1 MTIDRE
7 NQQVVPEGYQFPPG
21 RESAEVLTYVV
32 DHHYFDTFG
41 VRLLAGRSF
50 RATDRIDSAPVV
62 IVNEAFAKQYLGPNP
77 IGKRIR
83 LVGRTGTF
91 AEVVGVTVTGKSF
104 LLIEPA
110 VQVIYLPLGQNP
122 RSTMTLIAETAGDP
136 AAQASPLQAMARSVD
151 PKIPI
156 LRVRTMEDLFERSSV
171 NMIRT
176 VERIYDSGAAMGLLL
191 ALVGLS
197 AVVSYQVARRTREI
211 GIRMA
216 LGAERVQVTTI
227 FLKQAAAMSVTGVS
241 IGLAVGIYANSLS
254 ESAVGYGR
262 LDPLLLLAVSL
273 ALLLTAVA
281 ASFIPAR
288 RAAQIDPQQALRQ
301 D

>member
-1 MTIDRE
+1 M
-7 NQQVVPEGYQFPPG
+7 
-21 RESAEVLTYVV
+21 
-32 DHHYFDTFG
+32 
-41 VRLLAGRSF
+41 
-50 RATDRIDSAPVV
+50 
-62 IVNEAFAKQYLGPNP
+62 
-77 IGKRIR
+77 
-83 LVGRTGTF
+83 
-91 AEVVGVTVTGKSF
+91 TGKSF

-110 VQVIYLPLGQNP
+110 VQVIYLPLSQNP
-122 RSTMTLIAETAGDP
+122 RSTMTLIAETADDP
-136 AAQASPLQAMARSVD
+136 AAQASPLQAVARSVD
-151 PKIPI
+151 PNIPI

-171 NMIRT
+171 NLIST

-191 ALVGLS
+191 ALVGLY

-216 LGAERVQVTTI
+216 LGPERVQVIKI
-227 FLKQAAAMSVTGVS
+227 FLRQATAVSVVGISV
-241 IGLAVGIYANSLS
+241 GLAVGIYANSLS

-273 ALLLTAVA
+273 ALLLTAIA